1 MSASDDGTPPL
12 VRDWKALLTALYTTY
27 APHKLPKV
35 DRVLEKYVGQEEE
48 MYAAFAEK
56 YGAPPLFTNK
66 PDAPDYRALLT
77 ALYAKHAPQKVSKID
92 AVLEKYKGHEE
103 EMYAAF
109 KEKYEGPT
117 KGSRTAAAKATPP
130 APSYLGRLQAFYAQ
144 HNPSKVGE
152 CAALLKKYRGREEA
166 LFAKLEG
173 KYSKQA
179 VHARNIARLE
189 TLYREH
195 NPAKVPK
202 AAALLAKYQG
212 REEDLFAALSAK
224 YGVASSAPAPGATRP
239 APPVRVPP
247 PQPAPLDEAKVARL
261 EAIYRVHNPAKVP
274 KARALLRQWE
284 GREEDLFKA
293 LRLKYPPV
301 EPRDPNTVKAS
312 TAGLMGQLGIGI
324 GGDAMFN
331 DADPTEDAGDF
342 FAEEAAEEHGL
353 DRRGGASDGGGGSG
367 SGGGGGGLFDGGG
380 LDLSGS
386 GSGVAASSL
395 TASTATSAEEKPAR
409 ARRRTH
415 TAGRA

>member
-1 MSASDDGTPPL
+1 MSDGTPPPL
-12 VRDWKALLTALYTTY
+12 VRDWKTLLTALYTTY

-202 AAALLAKYQG
+202 A
-212 REEDLFAALSAK
+212 
-224 YGVASSAPAPGATRP
+224 
-239 APPVRVPP
+239 
-247 PQPAPLDEAKVARL
+247 
-261 EAIYRVHNPAKVP
+261 
-274 KARALLRQWE
+274 RALLRQWE